1 MKKEVILKIIVI
13 YAVLIVTI
21 FVIGPAYK
29 SLVFTTVAA
38 EDENLFTEET
48 KFPTETFE
56 VTPTSTPTPTPIP
69 VVTATPTPTPT
80 STPTPTPTPMPETPE
95 EWYELALE
103 NGEVNGP
110 QESHL
115 NNYNGVFQG
124 PNGRETFYNLNMSG
138 IVSIM
143 RDAGYSEEEYPY
155 WVREDGCKMLGNYIM
170 VAANLSTRP
179 RGTIIETSLGTA
191 IVCDTGSFVNSYP
204 NGIDI
209 AVNWVV

>member
-1 MKKEVILKIIVI
+1 MKKEIILKLIVI
-13 YAVLIVTI
+13 YAVLVVTI
-21 FVIGPAYK
+21 LVAGPTYK

-38 EDENLFTEET
+38 EDEQLFAAGADFPEET
-48 KFPTETFE
+48 QV
-56 VTPTSTPTPTPIP
+56 VTPTTIPEPTATPIP
-69 VVTATPTPTPT
+69 TTTPMPTATPTPSPI
-80 STPTPTPTPMPETPE
+80 PTPMPETPE

-124 PNGRETFYNLNMSG
+124 PNGRETFYNLNMNG

-143 RDAGYSEEEYPY
+143 RNNGYSEEEYPY